1 MYAYKNKIENTHQ
14 MYEEHPKK
22 SNESTDTTKYSLTIV
37 RKSQKW
43 TAFV

>member
-1 MYAYKNKIENTHQ
+1 MYVYKIKLKTPTKCMKNTPQ
-14 MYEEHPKK
+14 K
-22 SNESTDTTKYSLTIV
+22 SNETTDTTKYSLTIV